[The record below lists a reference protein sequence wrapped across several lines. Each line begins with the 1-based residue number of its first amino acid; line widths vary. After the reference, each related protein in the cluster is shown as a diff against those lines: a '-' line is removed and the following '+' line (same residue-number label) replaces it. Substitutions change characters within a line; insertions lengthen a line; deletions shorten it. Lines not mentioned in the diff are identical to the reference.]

1 MRVYTKRSNPP
12 YTMIGQNVAKIIE
25 SKDPEYPK
33 DSIVLTKSGWVKAG
47 MLELNSEEFVTYIH
61 NFKNNSRHC
70 TDIWIPWRFWNKSQ
84 STC

>member
-47 MLELNSEEFVTYIH
+47 MY
-61 NFKNNSRHC
+61 
-70 TDIWIPWRFWNKSQ
+70 
-84 STC
+84 